1 MKRARTWTLALLV
14 AGVTAPLLACPA
26 NADLTVRDLLGAWR
40 ADIAGTWLPAD
51 LVLEPNPDWP
61 GSLAGHVRRADRLAR
76 LAGDLED
83 GTFTLEESADGVRID
98 ATWVGQP
105 VEGRCGREIRGT
117 WQPAGDS
124 IRRAFTLRRVGG
136 DRRGF

>member
-1 MKRARTWTLALLV
+1 MKRAWTWALALLV
-14 AGVTAPLLACPA
+14 AGSVAPSLACPA
-26 NADLTVRDLLGAWR
+26 NADLTARDLLGAWR
-40 ADIAGTWLPAD
+40 ADIAGTWLTAH
-51 LVLEPNPDWP
+51 LELEPNPDWP
-61 GSLAGHVRRADRLAR
+61 GSLAGRVRRGDRLAR

-105 VEGRCGREIRGT
+105 VEGSCGREIRGT

-124 IRRAFTLRRVGG
+124 VRRGFTLRRVGS
-136 DRRGF
+136 DRRGS